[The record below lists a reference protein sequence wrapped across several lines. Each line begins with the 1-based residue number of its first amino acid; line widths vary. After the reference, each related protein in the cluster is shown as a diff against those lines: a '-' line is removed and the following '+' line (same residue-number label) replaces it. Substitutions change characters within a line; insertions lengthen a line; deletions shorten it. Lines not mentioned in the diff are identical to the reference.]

1 MKTAFFHSIACAAV
15 LAACPALADP
25 AESAQKTALSGT
37 QLTAELSRSLA
48 AHFHL
53 DGDLQLE
60 LVRPWV
66 SPAASAASW
75 QVSIEDFPSIAS
87 STMVLHCR
95 ISADGAP
102 AEHVPVLVRACLWRD
117 TWFARQPIAARTV
130 FSPELLEARRI
141 DAFLEHDGLPA
152 SAGDAEYIIARDV
165 PADRMLT
172 WHDLARRPL
181 IRKGDVVDVTA
192 SEGLLSI
199 TMKAL
204 ALQNGTRGDL
214 VTVRNLESHKDLT
227 ALVVDEGHVEVRF

>member
-1 MKTAFFHSIACAAV
+1 MKASFFQALACAA
-15 LAACPALADP
+15 LLCARPAPADP
-25 AESAQKTALSGT
+25 AQSAPKEALGGA
-37 QLTAELSRSLA
+37 QLAAELARSLA

-60 LVRPWV
+60 LVRPWNP
-66 SPAASAASW
+66 PAATAASW
-75 QVSIEDFPSIAS
+75 EVAIEDFPSIAS

-102 AEHVPVLVRACLWRD
+102 AQHVPVLVRACLWRD
-117 TWFARQPIAARTV
+117 TWFARQPVAARTV
-130 FSPELLEARRI
+130 FSPDLLEARRI
-141 DAFLEHDGLPA
+141 DALQEHDGLPA
-152 SAGDAEYIIARDV
+152 SAGSAEYIIARDV

-181 IRKGDVVDVTA
+181 IHKGDVVDVTA

-199 TMKAL
+199 SMKAL

-214 VTVRNLESHKDLT
+214 VTVRNLESHKDVT

>member
-1 MKTAFFHSIACAAV
+1 MRTNLLQVILCGAI

-25 AESAQKTALSGT
+25 PEPAAKTALT
-37 QLTAELSRSLA
+37 AAQLTAELSRSLT
-48 AHFHL
+48 AHYHL

-66 SPAASAASW
+66 APVDSAASW
-75 QVSIEDFPSIAS
+75 QIAIEDFPAIAS

-95 ISADGAP
+95 IAADGAP
-102 AEHVPVLVRACLWRD
+102 AGRAAVLVRASLWRD
-117 TWFARQPIAARTV
+117 VWFARQPIAARTV
-130 FSPELLEARRI
+130 FSPDLLEARRT
-141 DAFLEHDGLPA
+141 DAFQEHDGLPA
-152 SAGDAEYIIARDV
+152 SAGDAESIIARDV

-181 IRKGDVVDVTA
+181 IRKGDVVEVTA